1 MANNPFSVLADKS
14 SIRTRLL
21 MAFSLLLLLLLAVSS
36 VALHRFNTLT
46 DGLDEFVE
54 QQARVGFLAQRAN
67 QYSQNAALHLLLLL
81 QTDERN
87 KRVPLYTAMDAA
99 LAASDAAIGGL
110 ERAASMG
117 VDVGDI
123 DRLVDLRQRYGDSF
137 QQTVERI
144 EIDGLSSARQHYEEQ
159 TDVLLKA
166 LLVQTLRIAE
176 HQQELM
182 QSGVI
187 ALKDDANRARLTV
200 IILAFSALVT
210 GSVLALLIARSIAK
224 PVHKAVMVAEAIA
237 GGDYQCKVPLGQ
249 GVETKALMR
258 ALDTMRR
265 SISTREQHI
274 LRLAYADPL
283 TELPNR
289 TCFMEALTEAAL
301 QGSGA
306 LVLIDIDR
314 FAQINNALGHQV
326 GDRLL
331 QEMAHRLLAMV
342 AGKHLVARLGGD
354 EFALLIKE
362 VDYFNI
368 LDNAQ
373 ELLGQLRKPI
383 ELDGQRLDVEASL
396 GITIF
401 PEDGNNSTLLMRRAG
416 MAMRHAKRRRDGFA
430 FASKIA
436 DESPHEQ
443 LALIGEMRDA
453 LINEEFV
460 AFFQP
465 KLELAS
471 GLIKGAEA
479 LLRWQHPTRG
489 LVPPGRFIPFAEQ
502 TGFIREITPWLL
514 QHVIR
519 QTATW
524 HREGLDIVTSVNLS
538 TLDLTSPDLVPNVK
552 ELLKEHDLPAQL
564 LCLEVTE
571 SALMD
576 DPDIALLHLKE
587 LASLGVKLSIDD
599 YGSGQASLAYVKNL
613 PVHELKI
620 DRIFVSGVD
629 QHFRNAAIVRS
640 TILLCQELGLS
651 VVAEGA
657 ETQEELAWLRANHCD
672 IVQGYV
678 VAKPM
683 PAEEF
688 AGWVTAHHTH
698 NREDSIVPHTV
709 EVYTEQK

>member
-1 MANNPFSVLADKS
+1 MMNNPFLVLVDNS
-14 SIRTRLL
+14 SIRTLL
-21 MAFSLLLLLLLAVSS
+21 LIAFSLLLLLLLAVSS

-46 DGLDEFVE
+46 DGINQFVE
-54 QQARVGFLAQRAN
+54 QQARIEFLAQRAN

-81 QTDERN
+81 QTDERY
-87 KRVPLYTAMDAA
+87 KRVPLYTAMDSA
-99 LAASDAAIGGL
+99 LAASDAAIEGL

-117 VDVGDI
+117 GDVGDI
-123 DRLVDLRQRYGDSF
+123 DQLINLRKHYGDSF

-237 GGDYQCKVPLGQ
+237 GGDYQCKVPLGL

-314 FAQINNALGHQV
+314 FAQINNALGHLV

-331 QEMAHRLLAMV
+331 QEMAQRLLAMV

-383 ELDGQRLDVEASL
+383 ELDGQRLDVEGSL
-396 GITIF
+396 GIAIF
-401 PEDGNNSTLLMRRAG
+401 PEDGNNSSLLMRRAG

-430 FASKIA
+430 FACKIA
-436 DESPHEQ
+436 DESDIPH
-443 LALIGEMRDA
+443 LI
-453 LINEEFV
+453 
-460 AFFQP
+460 
-465 KLELAS
+465 
-471 GLIKGAEA
+471 
-479 LLRWQHPTRG
+479 
-489 LVPPGRFIPFAEQ
+489 
-502 TGFIREITPWLL
+502 
-514 QHVIR
+514 
-519 QTATW
+519 
-524 HREGLDIVTSVNLS
+524 
-538 TLDLTSPDLVPNVK
+538 
-552 ELLKEHDLPAQL
+552 
-564 LCLEVTE
+564 
-571 SALMD
+571 
-576 DPDIALLHLKE
+576 
-587 LASLGVKLSIDD
+587 
-599 YGSGQASLAYVKNL
+599 
-613 PVHELKI
+613 
-620 DRIFVSGVD
+620 
-629 QHFRNAAIVRS
+629 
-640 TILLCQELGLS
+640 
-651 VVAEGA
+651 
-657 ETQEELAWLRANHCD
+657 
-672 IVQGYV
+672 
-678 VAKPM
+678 
-683 PAEEF
+683 
-688 AGWVTAHHTH
+688 
-698 NREDSIVPHTV
+698 
-709 EVYTEQK
+709 